1 MTLLLAATAA
11 VLLGALAQSVSGIGF
26 SLVCGPFLVAALG
39 PADGVRLGVA
49 LSLALNLVLL
59 VRHRRDVDGA
69 SALLLL
75 VPAVLATPV
84 LARVLRD
91 APVRLAEA
99 LAGGAALLGAA
110 ALAAGLRLNAARG
123 RAGAV
128 VAGLVSAGTNVVA
141 AIGGPP
147 VALYAANAGWSA
159 DTTRATLQL
168 YFLVL
173 NVVALAA
180 LGLPQVGAALLL
192 SCAAA
197 LVVGLVAGAPLARR
211 VPEQA
216 ARRTTLALAGLGGL
230 VVLVRAVV

>member
-1 MTLLLAATAA
+1 VTLLLAATAA

-59 VRHRRDVDGA
+59 LRLRRDVDVAGT
-69 SALLLL
+69 LLLL
-75 VPAVLATPV
+75 VPAVVATPV
-84 LARVLRD
+84 LARLLRE

-99 LAGGAALLGAA
+99 LAGAAALLGAL
-110 ALAAGLRLNAARG
+110 ALAGGLRLRAATGRG
-123 RAGAV
+123 GAV
-128 VAGLVSAGTNVVA
+128 AAGVLSAGSNVVA

-147 VALYAANAGWSA
+147 VALYAANAGWDA
-159 DTTRATLQL
+159 RTTRATLQL

-180 LGLPQVGAALLL
+180 LGLPEVAPALLAA
-192 SCAAA
+192 CAAA

-211 VPEQA
+211 VPEVA
-216 ARRTTLALAGLGGL
+216 ARRSTLALAGAGGL
-230 VVLVRAVV
+230 AVLVRATV